1 MSERVFSQTFC
12 VVGAILELDGKIALV
27 RESQKSNKADVG
39 KWNQPAGWLD
49 VGEDPIKAAKR
60 EVEEETGFSF
70 TPTALLGIYSLVRND
85 ITSERGTPHAI
96 KLIFI
101 GNIDSAHQQPL
112 HDDVSEMKWFSP
124 DDIQAMDIDTLR
136 DLDIKK
142 EVKDYFE
149 GQRYPLSMLRHT
161 PQNKK

>member
-1 MSERVFSQTFC
+1 MSQRIFSQTFC
-12 VVGAILELDGKIALV
+12 VVGAILELNGKIALV
-27 RESQKSNKADVG
+27 RESLKSNKADAG

-49 VGEDPIKAAKR
+49 VGEDPIEAVKR

-70 TPTALLGIYSLVRND
+70 TPTSLLGIYSLVRHD

-101 GNIDSAHQQPL
+101 GSVDTTHQKSL
-112 HDDVSEMKWFSP
+112 HDDVSEVRWFSP

-142 EVKDYFE
+142 EIKDYFD
-149 GQRYPLSMLRHT
+149 GKQYPLDIIRHT